1 VKTILSTLSVAAAI
15 LLFLFS
21 CQKEIHFDFVSEA
34 ELVKDAGNSCKPVIV
49 NGSFISGNDLEAN
62 DYIQVEVHFTAIGS
76 YTITTDT
83 VNGYSFKA
91 EGNAKDTGFVDIKLS
106 GNGKPLNA
114 GTDQFR
120 IVYGTSTCTASVT
133 VLDGSTI
140 ASFTL
145 QGSPNSCII
154 DTVIGGYIKGVAA
167 DTSSQVIIAVNVTTP
182 GTYSVNTN
190 TVNGY
195 SFSSSGTF
203 SSAGVQTI
211 SLIASGTPVNAG
223 TDVFTVTAGSSTCT
237 FSISVLTAVIATN
250 NDLFPLTMS
259 SFWDYDDLYYKGNS
273 VKNVIIDTATREGH
287 LYTVME
293 EQISPGGPLL
303 NLYRKLGTEYYQY
316 MPIDD
321 YTNSVHYG
329 KRIYD
334 DILFLNENV
343 IKGSSWNSQEFTDT
357 ADFGQVIILQYR
369 FACVAADVSAVVG
382 SNAFSHV
389 FEIEMQPWLRSLSGP
404 YGQAN
409 EKYIWYYARGI
420 GLIYYKKLGLGFTYG
435 EWQIKDWQVN

>member
-1 VKTILSTLSVAAAI
+1 VKTILSTLSAAAII

-21 CQKEIHFDFVSEA
+21 CQKEIHFDFVSEG
-34 ELVKDAGNSCKPVIV
+34 ELVKDAGNNCKPVIA
-49 NGSFISGNDLEAN
+49 NGSFISGNDLGAN
-62 DYIQVEVHFTAIGS
+62 DYIQVEVHFTVTGS

-83 VNGYSFKA
+83 VNGYFFKA
-91 EGNAKDTGFVDIKLS
+91 EGNTKDTGFVDIKLP

-120 IVYGTSTCTASVT
+120 IVYGTSTCAASVT
-133 VLDGSTI
+133 VLNGANI
-140 ASFTL
+140 ASFAL

-167 DTSSQVIIAVNVTTP
+167 DTSSHVIIAVSVTTP
-182 GTYSVNTN
+182 GAYSVT
-190 TVNGY
+190 TDIVNGY
-195 SFSSSGTF
+195 SFSSAGTF
-203 SSAGVQTI
+203 SSAGIQTI
-211 SLIASGTPVNAG
+211 SLVASGTPVNAG

-237 FSISVLTAVIATN
+237 FSITVLTAVTATN

-259 SFWDYDDLYYKGNS
+259 SFWDYDDLYYNGSKIKT
-273 VKNVIIDTATREGH
+273 VVIDTATREGR

-303 NLYRKLGTEYYQY
+303 NLYRKQGSEYHQY
-316 MPIDD
+316 VAIDD
-321 YTNSVHYG
+321 YTNSVRYG

-334 DILFLNENV
+334 DILFLNENI
-343 IKGSSWNSQEFTDT
+343 IKGSTWESKEFTDT
-357 ADFGQVIILQYR
+357 TNLGQVIILQYR

-382 SNAFSHV
+382 TNAFSHV
-389 FEIEMQPWLRSLSGP
+389 YEIEMRPWLRSAGGS

-409 EKYIWYYARGI
+409 EKYTWYYAKGV
-420 GLIYYKKLGLGFTYG
+420 GLIYFKKLSLGFTSG